1 MRKHRF
7 FVLFLSAL
15 AVIVGIALHQ
25 HQTSQSAAG
34 SSAAILGSRLAADS
48 LTGTNQGLSP
58 VSGAAAGPMG
68 GLDIALT
75 SLHIPMAAA
84 PVAAVTPATTAPTGP
99 PTTTAPSTTTTAP
112 PPTTTTTAAPPTT
125 TTPAPAASY
134 VSSSGNWAA
143 LRECES
149 GDDYSENTGNG
160 YYGAYQFSEQ
170 TWQGLGYSGLPSD
183 AAPSVQD
190 QAAQQLQAQ
199 SGWGQWPA
207 CSAELG
213 LR

>member
-7 FVLFLSAL
+7 FLLLISAL
-15 AVIVGIALHQ
+15 AVTVGIALHQ
-25 HQTSQSAAG
+25 NETSQSAAG
-34 SSAAILGSRLAADS
+34 SSATILGSRLAADS
-48 LTGTNQGLSP
+48 LTGTNPGLSP

-68 GLDIALT
+68 GVDIALT
-75 SLHIPMAAA
+75 SLHIPVAATPA
-84 PVAAVTPATTAPTGP
+84 AAVTPITTAP
-99 PTTTAPSTTTTAP
+99 PTTAAPTTTTTAP
-112 PPTTTTTAAPPTT
+112 PATT
-125 TTPAPAASY
+125 TTPPPTTAPAASNGA
-134 VSSSGNWAA
+134 SAGDFAA

-149 GDDYSENTGNG
+149 GDNYSENSGNG
-160 YYGAYQFSEQ
+160 YYGAYQFSEE

-183 AAPSVQD
+183 AAPPVQD
-190 QAAQQLQAQ
+190 QAAEQLQAR

>member
-7 FVLFLSAL
+7 FLLFVSAL
-15 AVIVGIALHQ
+15 VVIVGIALHQ
-25 HQTSQSAAG
+25 DESSQSAAG

-48 LTGTNQGLSP
+48 LAGSNSGLSP
-58 VSGAAAGPMG
+58 VSGSAEGPMG

-75 SLHIPMAAA
+75 SLHIPVAAA
-84 PVAAVTPATTAPTGP
+84 PAVVVTPATMAPTGP
-99 PTTTAPSTTTTAP
+99 PTTTTTSTSSTTTSTTSAPATTAP
-112 PPTTTTTAAPPTT
+112 APSAA
-125 TTPAPAASY
+125 Y
-134 VSSSGNWAA
+134 VSSGGDFAE

-149 GDDYSENTGNG
+149 GDNYSDDTGNG

-170 TWQGLGYSGLPSD
+170 TWQGLGYSGIPSD
-183 AAPSVQD
+183 APPSVQD
-190 QAAQQLQAQ
+190 QAAEQLQAR

-213 LR
+213 LA

>member
-1 MRKHRF
+1 M
-7 FVLFLSAL
+7 
-15 AVIVGIALHQ
+15 IVGIALHQ
-25 HQTSQSAAG
+25 SKTSQSAAG
-34 SSAAILGSRLAADS
+34 SSASILGSRLAADS
-48 LTGTNQGLSP
+48 LTGTNPGLSP

-75 SLHIPMAAA
+75 SLHVPVAAA

-99 PTTTAPSTTTTAP
+99 PTTAAPTTTTAP
-112 PPTTTTTAAPPTT
+112 PPTTTTTAAPTPPATT
-125 TTPAPAASY
+125 PAASY
-134 VSSSGNWAA
+134 VSASGNWAA

-149 GDDYSENTGNG
+149 GNNYSENSGNG

-213 LR
+213 LT

>member
-7 FVLFLSAL
+7 FLLFVSAL
-15 AVIVGIALHQ
+15 AVIVGIAIHQ
-25 HQTSQSAAG
+25 SQSSQVAAG

-48 LTGTNQGLSP
+48 LAGAN
-58 VSGAAAGPMG
+58 SGSVAASAEGPMG

-75 SLHIPMAAA
+75 SLHVPMPAVPAAA
-84 PVAAVTPATTAPTGP
+84 ALPVPATTAPTGP
-99 PTTTAPSTTTTAP
+99 PTTTTTSTTPA
-112 PPTTTTTAAPPTT
+112 PTTTTTAAA
-125 TTPAPAASY
+125 APASASY
-134 VSSSGNWAA
+134 VSSSGEFAE

-149 GDDYSENTGNG
+149 GDNYSDDTGNG

-170 TWQGLGYSGLPSD
+170 TWEGLGYSGLPSD
-183 AAPSVQD
+183 ATPSAQD
-190 QAAQQLQAQ
+190 QAAEQLQAR

-213 LR
+213 LS

>member
-7 FVLFLSAL
+7 FLLFVSGL
-15 AVIVGIALHQ
+15 AVVVGIVLHQ
-25 HQTSQSAAG
+25 SQTSQSAAG

-75 SLHIPMAAA
+75 SLHIPVAAA
-84 PVAAVTPATTAPTGP
+84 PAAAVIPTTTAPTGP
-99 PTTTAPSTTTTAP
+99 PTTAAPTTTTA
-112 PPTTTTTAAPPTT
+112 PPTTTTTAPPTT
-125 TTPAPAASY
+125 TTAAPSASY

-149 GDDYSENTGNG
+149 GDDYSENSGNG

-190 QAAQQLQAQ
+190 QAAQQLQAR

-213 LR
+213 LT

>member
-7 FVLFLSAL
+7 FLLFVSAL
-15 AVIVGIALHQ
+15 AVIVGIAIHQ
-25 HQTSQSAAG
+25 SQSSQVAAG

-48 LTGTNQGLSP
+48 LAGANASP
-58 VSGAAAGPMG
+58 ASASAEGPMG

-75 SLHIPMAAA
+75 SLHVPMPTV
-84 PVAAVTPATTAPTGP
+84 PVAAGNPAPTTTAPTGP
-99 PTTTAPSTTTTAP
+99 PTTTTTSTTSTTAP
-112 PPTTTTTAAPPTT
+112 VPTPTTSAA
-125 TTPAPAASY
+125 PAPAPAY
-134 VSSSGNWAA
+134 VSTSGSFAE

-149 GDDYSENTGNG
+149 GDNYSDDTGNG
-160 YYGAYQFSEQ
+160 YYGAYQFSEA

-183 AAPSVQD
+183 ASPSLQD
-190 QAAQQLQAQ
+190 QAAEQLQAR

-213 LR
+213 LS

>member
-7 FVLFLSAL
+7 FLLFISAL
-15 AVIVGIALHQ
+15 AVIVGIAIHQ
-25 HQTSQSAAG
+25 SQSSQVAAG
-34 SSAAILGSRLAADS
+34 SSASILGSRLAADS
-48 LTGTNQGLSP
+48 LTGDN
-58 VSGAAAGPMG
+58 SGAAQASASAAGPMG

-75 SLHIPMAAA
+75 SLHVPMPAIPAAA
-84 PVAAVTPATTAPTGP
+84 PAAAPAPNTTATTGP
-99 PTTTAPSTTTTAP
+99 PTTTTSTSIA
-112 PPTTTTTAAPPTT
+112 PPTTTTTAPAP
-125 TTPAPAASY
+125 TPAQASY
-134 VSSSGNWAA
+134 VSLSGSFAA

-149 GDDYSENTGNG
+149 GDNYSDNTGNG
-160 YYGAYQFSEQ
+160 YYGAYQFSLQ

-190 QAAQQLQAQ
+190 QAAQQLQAR

>member
-7 FVLFLSAL
+7 FLLFVSAL
-15 AVIVGIALHQ
+15 AVIVGIAIHQ
-25 HQTSQSAAG
+25 SQSSQVAAG
-34 SSAAILGSRLAADS
+34 SSAAMLGSRLAADS
-48 LTGTNQGLSP
+48 LAGAN
-58 VSGAAAGPMG
+58 SGAAPTSASVSAEGPMG

-75 SLHIPMAAA
+75 SLHVPMPAVPA
-84 PVAAVTPATTAPTGP
+84 AAVTPAPATTAPTGP
-99 PTTTAPSTTTTAP
+99 PTTTTSTTAAP
-112 PPTTTTTAAPPTT
+112 ATTTTTAA
-125 TTPAPAASY
+125 APASASY
-134 VSSSGNWAA
+134 VSSSGDFAE

-149 GDDYSENTGNG
+149 GDNYSDNTGNG

-183 AAPSVQD
+183 ASPSQQD
-190 QAAQQLQAQ
+190 QAAEQLQAR

-213 LR
+213 LS

>member
-7 FVLFLSAL
+7 FLLFVSGL
-15 AVIVGIALHQ
+15 AVVVGIVLHQ
-25 HQTSQSAAG
+25 SQTSQSAAG

-48 LTGTNQGLSP
+48 LAGTNQGLSP

-84 PVAAVTPATTAPTGP
+84 PAAAVTPTTA
-99 PTTTAPSTTTTAP
+99 A
-112 PPTTTTTAAPPTT
+112 PTTTTTTTTTGPPPTITTTAAPTPPTT
-125 TTPAPAASY
+125 APAASY

-149 GDDYSENTGNG
+149 GDDYSENSGNG

>member
-7 FVLFLSAL
+7 LLLFISAL

-25 HQTSQSAAG
+25 NETSQSAAG

-48 LTGTNQGLSP
+48 LTGTNPGLSP
-58 VSGAAAGPMG
+58 VSATAAGPMG

-75 SLHIPMAAA
+75 SLHIPVAATPAAA
-84 PVAAVTPATTAPTGP
+84 VIPTTTAPTGP
-99 PTTTAPSTTTTAP
+99 PTTAAPTTTTAP
-112 PPTTTTTAAPPTT
+112 PPTTTAPPTT
-125 TTPAPAASY
+125 TTAPSASY
-134 VSSSGNWAA
+134 VSAAGDFAA

-149 GDDYSENTGNG
+149 GNNYSENSGNG

-190 QAAQQLQAQ
+190 QAAEQLQAR

>member
-7 FVLFLSAL
+7 FLLSISAV
-15 AVIVGIALHQ
+15 AVIVGIAIHQ
-25 HQTSQSAAG
+25 SQSSQVAAG
-34 SSAAILGSRLAADS
+34 SSASILGSRLAADS
-48 LTGTNQGLSP
+48 LAGDN
-58 VSGAAAGPMG
+58 SGAAQASAEGPMG

-75 SLHIPMAAA
+75 SLHVPMPVIPAAA
-84 PVAAVTPATTAPTGP
+84 PAVAPAPTTTAPLGP
-99 PTTTAPSTTTTAP
+99 PTTTTSTTIA
-112 PPTTTTTAAPPTT
+112 PPTTTTTAAAP
-125 TTPAPAASY
+125 TPAQASY
-134 VSSSGNWAA
+134 VSQSGSFAA

-149 GDDYSENTGNG
+149 GDNYSDNTGNG
-160 YYGAYQFSEQ
+160 YYGAYQFSLQ

-190 QAAQQLQAQ
+190 QAAQQLQAR

>member
-7 FVLFLSAL
+7 FLLFVSAL
-15 AVIVGIALHQ
+15 AVIVGIAVHQ
-25 HQTSQSAAG
+25 SQSSQVAAG

-48 LTGTNQGLSP
+48 LAGAN
-58 VSGAAAGPMG
+58 SGATPASAEGPMG

-75 SLHIPMAAA
+75 SLHVPIPTVPA
-84 PVAAVTPATTAPTGP
+84 AAVTPVPTTTAPTGP
-99 PTTTAPSTTTTAP
+99 PTTTTSTTAP
-112 PPTTTTTAAPPTT
+112 IPTTTTTAAP
-125 TTPAPAASY
+125 TPAPASASA
-134 VSSSGNWAA
+134 SGSFAA

-149 GDDYSENTGNG
+149 GDNYSDNTGNG

-183 AAPSVQD
+183 ASPSQQD
-190 QAAQQLQAQ
+190 QAAEQLQAR

-213 LR
+213 LT

>member
-7 FVLFLSAL
+7 FLLFVSAL
-15 AVIVGIALHQ
+15 AVIVGIAI
-25 HQTSQSAAG
+25 HQTQSSQVAAG
-34 SSAAILGSRLAADS
+34 SSAADLGSQLAAENVAGANS
-48 LTGTNQGLSP
+48 GPSP
-58 VSGAAAGPMG
+58 VSTAVEGPMG

-75 SLHIPMAAA
+75 SLHVPMPAV
-84 PVAAVTPATTAPTGP
+84 PVVAVTPAPTTAAPTTTSTTTAPT
-99 PTTTAPSTTTTAP
+99 TTTTTAP
-112 PPTTTTTAAPPTT
+112 PAPPS
-125 TTPAPAASY
+125 ASY
-134 VSSSGNWAA
+134 VSSGGQFAE

-149 GDDYSENTGNG
+149 GDNYSDNTGNG
-160 YYGAYQFSEQ
+160 YYGAYQFSLQ
-170 TWQGLGYSGLPSD
+170 TWQSIGYAGLPSD
-183 AAPSVQD
+183 ASPSMQD

>member
-7 FVLFLSAL
+7 FLLFVSAL
-15 AVIVGIALHQ
+15 AVIVGIAIHQ
-25 HQTSQSAAG
+25 SQSSQAAAG

-48 LTGTNQGLSP
+48 LAGANSGASP
-58 VSGAAAGPMG
+58 VSAEGPMG

-75 SLHIPMAAA
+75 SLHVPLPAA
-84 PVAAVTPATTAPTGP
+84 PVAAVTPV
-99 PTTTAPSTTTTAP
+99 PTTTAPTS
-112 PPTTTTTAAPPTT
+112 PPTTTTSTTVAPTT
-125 TTPAPAASY
+125 TTAAAPAPASASDA
-134 VSSSGNWAA
+134 SSGDFAE

-149 GDDYSENTGNG
+149 GDNYSDNTGNG
-160 YYGAYQFSEQ
+160 YYGAYQFSIE

-183 AAPSVQD
+183 ASPSLQD
-190 QAAQQLQAQ
+190 QAAEQLQAR

-213 LR
+213 LT

>member
-1 MRKHRF
+1 
-7 FVLFLSAL
+7 
-15 AVIVGIALHQ
+15 
-25 HQTSQSAAG
+25 
-34 SSAAILGSRLAADS
+34 
-48 LTGTNQGLSP
+48 
-58 VSGAAAGPMG
+58 MG

-75 SLHIPMAAA
+75 SLHVPMPAA
-84 PVAAVTPATTAPTGP
+84 PAVAVSPSPTTPTPTGLP
-99 PTTTAPSTTTTAP
+99 TTSTTTA
-112 PPTTTTTAAPPTT
+112 PTTTTTTSAAP
-125 TTPAPAASY
+125 APPSASY
-134 VSSSGNWAA
+134 VSTGGEFAE

-160 YYGAYQFSEQ
+160 YYGAYQFSLQ
-170 TWQGLGYSGLPSD
+170 TWQGIGYSGLPSD
-183 AAPSVQD
+183 ASPSLQD